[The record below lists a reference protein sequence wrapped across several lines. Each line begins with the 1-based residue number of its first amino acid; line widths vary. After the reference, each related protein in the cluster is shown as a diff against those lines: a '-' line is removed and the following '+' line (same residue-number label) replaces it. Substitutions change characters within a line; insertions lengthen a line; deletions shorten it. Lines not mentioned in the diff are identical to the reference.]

1 MGEAKRNQ
9 ATFRQGFCK
18 TYWQACSARTSND
31 TIMAKKKNKSGYTRQ
46 GIKDL
51 SYIKA
56 PSVGIRLPDPPGT
69 GLNCEHSHVR
79 ENRELGYSACTDC
92 GQGWDDE
99 GCPI

>member
-1 MGEAKRNQ
+1 
-9 ATFRQGFCK
+9 
-18 TYWQACSARTSND
+18 
-31 TIMAKKKNKSGYTRQ
+31 MAKKNKSGYTRQ

-69 GLNCEHSHVR
+69 GLNCEHLSVR
-79 ENRELGYSACTDC
+79 QNREQGYSVCGC
-92 GQGWDDE
+92 GQMWDEE